1 MSSAANLWFGTHADV
16 GNDEGNDVGNDEG
29 NDEGNDVANDKGKSK
44 NTFHVRNDNDWK
56 KRSGKMVSR
65 KISERKIRSRE
76 SPPSLFET

>member
-29 NDEGNDVANDKGKSK
+29 SDVANDVANNEGKSK